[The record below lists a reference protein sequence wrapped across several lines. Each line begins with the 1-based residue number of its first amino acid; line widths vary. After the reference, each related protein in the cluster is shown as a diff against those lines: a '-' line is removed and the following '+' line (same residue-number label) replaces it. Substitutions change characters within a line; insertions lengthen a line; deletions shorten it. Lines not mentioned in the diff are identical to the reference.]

1 MLMSPQYDLM
11 IAISRLH
18 NWSVTWQLQIAIDKC
33 LFAPSQM
40 LPIISNVLVERRGL
54 CICNQTF
61 ANVDCVRDLGVVVDS
76 RLKFD
81 KRIAEIV
88 HKAMS

>member
-40 LPIISNVLVERRGL
+40 LPIISNVLVER
-54 CICNQTF
+54 
-61 ANVDCVRDLGVVVDS
+61 
-76 RLKFD
+76 
-81 KRIAEIV
+81 
-88 HKAMS
+88 MYM